1 MPSIINWQMV
11 VPCSRYILKKEK
23 YIFAH
28 CPLPIAHCPLPILP
42 LMAPDPRHALPMDD
56 TGISASAITKTPS
69 GDRVS

>member
-11 VPCSRYILKKEK
+11 VPCSRYILEKEK
-23 YIFAH
+23 YIF
-28 CPLPIAHCPLPILP
+28 AHCPLPILP

>member
-11 VPCSRYILKKEK
+11 VPCSRYILKKK
-23 YIFAH
+23 NTF
-28 CPLPIAHCPLPILP
+28 LPIAHCPLPILP

>member
-28 CPLPIAHCPLPILP
+28 CPLPIAHCPLPIAHSP
-42 LMAPDPRHALPMDD
+42 AHG
-56 TGISASAITKTPS
+56 TGSSPCPPH
-69 GDRVS
+69 G